1 MSSRYCQCKHIL
13 LGAVENPFSTLS
25 RDSCCHAVF
34 SSVRLS
40 SKVPL
45 KEASQ
50 PGPGSLPSLWISSV
64 ESLLML
70 SLLLN
75 NRGSLTWGSQKKYHF
90 RGNSVSPKGLGPK
103 SCSHKKYGGCQIPAA
118 LPCLWGGR
126 SGSANLADTITLFC
140 NYTNSNNNTLML
152 LDKAS
157 LYHRAAFLA
166 SPGRK
171 IEKANTGA

>member
-1 MSSRYCQCKHIL
+1 MLCSAELGSFFACCYFGARRSSVLAYFPLKLMELQKYFFFADTGLDEQPVLSVQTHLARSCGKPFL
-13 LGAVENPFSTLS
+13 NPFQGLLLS
-25 RDSCCHAVF
+25 DVVF

-75 NRGSLTWGSQKKYHF
+75 NRGSLT
-90 RGNSVSPKGLGPK
+90 
-103 SCSHKKYGGCQIPAA
+103 
-118 LPCLWGGR
+118 
-126 SGSANLADTITLFC
+126 
-140 NYTNSNNNTLML
+140 
-152 LDKAS
+152 
-157 LYHRAAFLA
+157 
-166 SPGRK
+166 
-171 IEKANTGA
+171 